1 MKVKTRTLLTNISY
15 VRYKSEEAGKTN
27 FVIDVF
33 SFLTEFKSKS
43 LDRKLETSLERDY
56 VKMVWGTCVS
66 HKFNKFVYLK
76 DNFIELSQPHIT

>member
-33 SFLTEFKSKS
+33 SFLTQNLNPKVLIENSRHRSKEIM
-43 LDRKLETSLERDY
+43 LKWFGAL
-56 VKMVWGTCVS
+56 
-66 HKFNKFVYLK
+66 VYRINSANL
-76 DNFIELSQPHIT
+76 FI

>member
-33 SFLTEFKSKS
+33 SFLTQNLNPKVLIENSRHRSK
-43 LDRKLETSLERDY
+43 EI
-56 VKMVWGTCVS
+56 M
-66 HKFNKFVYLK
+66 LK
-76 DNFIELSQPHIT
+76 WFGALVHRINSTNLFI

>member
-33 SFLTEFKSKS
+33 SFLTQNLNPKVLIENSRHHSK
-43 LDRKLETSLERDY
+43 EI
-56 VKMVWGTCVS
+56 M
-66 HKFNKFVYLK
+66 LK
-76 DNFIELSQPHIT
+76 